1 MGPGLCYFC
10 PMHPQFRVLQFVWMI
25 LGMSQLI
32 LLIPALW
39 VFRKGLPVQD
49 IGGQTLFVTCIIF
62 LLIAAAVPFIWY
74 RNRRT
79 QIRLEWDIEQ
89 KITHYRAPLFF
100 GWVLCEGANMVTLIA
115 FMVTR
120 NVDYLWIFAF
130 GFALYYSQKSN
141 WALFQRDYKIQ
152 SI

>member
-10 PMHPQFRVLQFVWMI
+10 KMHPQFRVLQIVWMI
-25 LGMSQLI
+25 LGLSQLI

-39 VFRKGLPVQD
+39 VHRKGLPLQEV
-49 IGGQTLFVTCIIF
+49 GGQGLFMTC
-62 LLIAAAVPFIWY
+62 LLLVLIAFAVPFFWY
-74 RNRRT
+74 RQRRKGIVT
-79 QIRLEWDIEQ
+79 TWDIEQ

-115 FMVTR
+115 YMVTR
-120 NVDYLWIFAF
+120 DTTYLWIFAV

-141 WALFQRDYKIQ
+141 WPLFQRDYLNK
-152 SI
+152 